1 MNNNKLITIKKDIK
15 YNNTNNYKIINLN
28 NMKNKYQKKNKNI
41 SNSRPK
47 HAKLS
52 PSPNQKNIFL
62 KKFFDKSNSK
72 HKEIRGIS
80 GDNTR
85 NINYNINNSIKK
97 SKSISQNTI
106 KKIITK
112 NKSNSMKKGNNN
124 KLSKNVD
131 NRFIIY
137 NNNNIIRKNIKIL
150 NINKPKD
157 IMNKSERNERNIS
170 PSNKI
175 TYIYRKKE

>member
-1 MNNNKLITIKKDIK
+1 MNNNKLITIKKEIK
-15 YNNTNNYKIINLN
+15 FNNTNNYKIIKLN
-28 NMKNKYQKKNKNI
+28 NMKNNFSKKNKNI

-62 KKFFDKSNSK
+62 KKYFDKTYSK

-80 GDNTR
+80 GDNAR
-85 NINYNINNSIKK
+85 NINYNINDSIKK
-97 SKSISQNTI
+97 KKSTSQNTI
-106 KKIITK
+106 RKIITK

-124 KLSKNVD
+124 ILRKNVD
-131 NRFIIY
+131 KRFMIY
-137 NNNNIIRKNIKIL
+137 NNKNILRKNIKIL
-150 NINKPKD
+150 NINNSKD
-157 IMNKSERNERNIS
+157 NMNRSERKERNMS
-170 PSNKI
+170 PSTKI